1 MRKWVVAAKR
11 ADFKAIGEKYHI
23 DQVTAR
29 LIRNRDIVGDKA
41 IQEYLYGTM
50 KDMHNPEKMKGVVQA
65 ADILIQKIQSQ
76 KSIRI
81 IGDYDIDGVTST
93 YILYTGL
100 KKCGAVVDYEIPD
113 RIRDGYGINR
123 QLVLDAWEAGVDT
136 ILTCDNGISA
146 IEQIAYAKELGMTV
160 IVTDHHELRTTE
172 KNGKTQ
178 VILPDADV
186 VINPHQ
192 PDCLY
197 PYKDLCGGAVAY
209 KLVQELYQKNG
220 FPDSEIEHLIEYAA
234 IATVGDVMK
243 LTGENRIIVKE
254 GLKRLNLTQNI
265 GLKALIR
272 ANGLEGREINS
283 YHIGFVIGPCI
294 NASGRLT
301 TAKKALELLLCK
313 DSQKADI
320 LAEELLNLNAERKD
334 MTQKGYEEAVQQIE
348 STSLKDDKI
357 LIVYLPECHESIAG
371 IIAGRIRERYYRPVF
386 VLTDGEKSVKGSG
399 RSIEGYSMFEEMQKC
414 DDLFLNYG
422 GHPMAAGCSLEKENI
437 QPLRERLNTN
447 AQLTEEDLI
456 EKICI
461 DVPMPIGYIT
471 EQLIKELDILEPFGT
486 ANKKPVFAEKNLHVL
501 GARILGQNRNVIK
514 MQVASVS
521 GVVMD
526 ALYFGDAEEFRRYL
540 EEKFGFQETEK
551 MFQNRKTD
559 ITLSVIYYPTVNEF
573 RGQKSLQIVISD
585 YQ

>member
-29 LIRNRDIVGDKA
+29 LIRNRDVVGDKA

-220 FPDSEIEHLIEYAA
+220 FSDSEIEHLIEYAA

-313 DSQKADI
+313 DSQKADV

-471 EQLIKELDILEPFGT
+471 EQLIEELEILEPFGT

>member
-29 LIRNRDIVGDKA
+29 LIRNRDVVGDKA

-220 FPDSEIEHLIEYAA
+220 FPDNEIEHLIEYAA

-313 DSQKADI
+313 DSQKADV

-471 EQLIKELDILEPFGT
+471 EQLIEELEILEPFGT

-521 GVVMD
+521 GVVID

>member
-29 LIRNRDIVGDKA
+29 LIRNRDVVGDKA

-50 KDMHNPEKMKGVVQA
+50 QDMHNPEKMKGVVQA

-160 IVTDHHELRTTE
+160 IVTDHHELRATE

-220 FPDSEIEHLIEYAA
+220 FSDSEIEHLIEYAA

-313 DSQKADI
+313 DSQKADV

-357 LIVYLPECHESIAG
+357 LLIYLPKCHESIAG

-471 EQLIKELDILEPFGT
+471 EQLIEELEILEPFGT

-573 RGQKSLQIVISD
+573 RGQKSLQIIISD